1 MAKTKFE
8 KGKAKSVS
16 TRLDK
21 SKNVSSA
28 SKTEK
33 GFSSKTSQ
41 VDSNDFAF
49 GRINYLIMLGGLFLI
64 IVGYALMAGGKSST
78 PEEFNPEIFSFQRIT
93 VAPLLVLA
101 GLVVQVWAIVKKAD

>member
-8 KGKAKSVS
+8 KGKQKAGN

-21 SKNVSSA
+21 TKSSA
-28 SKTEK
+28 SAPRAEKIFSAKT
-33 GFSSKTSQ
+33 GQIDT
-41 VDSNDFAF
+41 NDFAF

-64 IVGYALMAGGKSST
+64 VLGYVLMAGGKSST
-78 PEEFNPEIFSFQRIT
+78 PQEFNPEIFSFQRIT
-93 VAPLLVLA
+93 LAPLLVLA